1 MKYPLHERI
10 DEIHNLINEPR
21 KQHSLDRRSTSYL
34 ILLSCIEMIKFTEKA
49 LESDLKR
56 DTDRSDVG
64 AEFLNMF
71 GVLQALYV
79 QQDAVRNLHE
89 ALDIPYT
96 MDPSIEKIRGVRHD
110 AGGHPTN
117 RGGKKAVNFFN
128 LGNFEDQGIELITG
142 YPSETAGEIR
152 IPKRT
157 GISINLSNFINTQKS
172 IFTEVLNNVIE
183 TLKEE
188 QVEHRKKF
196 VGKTLTSAF
205 QTTGY
210 FFSKIS
216 EIALSSDSSYDPLVL
231 GCVDDILK
239 AIGEFKEGLKERGE
253 PDDTISHMY
262 ENLEYALRQ
271 IKDCFDVEKETHI
284 NRKVAYMLAHFAEH
298 EVQELKEIAQ
308 EIDER
313 YGQ

>member
-1 MKYPLHERI
+1 MFKSAERI
-10 DEIHNLINEPR
+10 
-21 KQHSLDRRSTSYL
+21 
-34 ILLSCIEMIKFTEKA
+34 
-49 LESDLKR
+49 
-56 DTDRSDVG
+56 
-64 AEFLNMF
+64 
-71 GVLQALYV
+71 
-79 QQDAVRNLHE
+79 
-89 ALDIPYT
+89 
-96 MDPSIEKIRGVRHD
+96 RGIRHD

-117 RGGKKAVNFFN
+117 KGGKKAVNFFN

-152 IPKRT
+152 ILKGT
-157 GISINLSNFINTQKS
+157 GISINLPHSINTQKS
-172 IFTEVLNNVIE
+172 IFTGVLNNVIE

-188 QVEHRKKF
+188 QVGHRKKCA
-196 VGKTLTSAF
+196 GKTLTSAF

-216 EIALSSDSSYDPLVL
+216 EITNPSDSSYDSLVL
-231 GCVDDILK
+231 GCVDDISK
-239 AIGEFKEGLKERGE
+239 AIGEFKDRVKERGE
-253 PDDTISHMY
+253 PDDKISHMY

-271 IKDCFDVEKETHI
+271 IRDCFDVEKETHI
-284 NRKVAYMLAHFAEH
+284 NRKDAYMLAHFAEH